1 MFDVVQ
7 SALTIV
13 QFGLKLFDRHFRI
26 DVVGNYETCTKNDSS
41 ADGGRQQ
48 SSADENN
55 ESLQVKFKEVDHK
68 LLRLLA
74 SRGGP
79 LSSVF
84 IRQVHPPCSC
94 SVKEAADHFNGRVV
108 VVVVANAVN
117 GRWCF
122 FRSPFE

>member
-1 MFDVVQ
+1 MP
-7 SALTIV
+7 
-13 QFGLKLFDRHFRI
+13 
-26 DVVGNYETCTKNDSS
+26 KNDSS

-79 LSSVF
+79 LSSVL
-84 IRQVHPPCSC
+84 IRQVHPSLYLQRQRSGRPLQRPCRGSSC
-94 SVKEAADHFNGRVV
+94 RERRKWPLVLFPLT
-108 VVVVANAVN
+108 
-117 GRWCF
+117 F
-122 FRSPFE
+122 

>member
-84 IRQVHPPCSC
+84 IRQGAPLLVL
-94 SVKEAADHFNGRVV
+94 AASKKRPTTST
-108 VVVVANAVN
+108 AVS
-117 GRWCF
+117 W
-122 FRSPFE
+122 